1 MSHKTGRHRDVQ
13 RRPSACFHAAP
24 ARLVGVGEA
33 PGDAC
38 SAPGS
43 PWQLRGKPRLLWLS
57 GTTRHLRRRASG
69 REPEGEPR
77 LGAPA
82 GQGRRGGGSGL
93 GPGNHLPPVPGAHA
107 SSCWGDSE
115 ARVTSGLHERRP
127 YEPLG
132 TSPAWR
138 AAQQTACPER
148 DGGSS
153 RVSLGRAEPVPP
165 QRGGPGAG
173 WRLRLPFRAQF
184 SSRSSGLGSAVAQ
197 GPLSPHDDQQG
208 PSMGSDIT
216 APRAAPSHRPAGFLV
231 CSEHVSRIP

>member
-1 MSHKTGRHRDVQ
+1 MSHKTGRHRDAQ

-24 ARLVGVGEA
+24 AWLVAADEA

-43 PWQLRGKPRLLWLS
+43 PWQLRGKPRLVWLS

-69 REPEGEPR
+69 REPEPEGEPR

-93 GPGNHLPPVPGAHA
+93 GPGNHLPSVPGAHVN
-107 SSCWGDSE
+107 SCWGDSA

-127 YEPLG
+127 HEQLG

-165 QRGGPGAG
+165 QRGGPRG
-173 WRLRLPFRAQF
+173 WVEAKTPFQGTVFFPA
-184 SSRSSGLGSAVAQ
+184 LGFGVSCGP
-197 GPLSPHDDQQG
+197 GPLE
-208 PSMGSDIT
+208 
-216 APRAAPSHRPAGFLV
+216 PA
-231 CSEHVSRIP
+231 